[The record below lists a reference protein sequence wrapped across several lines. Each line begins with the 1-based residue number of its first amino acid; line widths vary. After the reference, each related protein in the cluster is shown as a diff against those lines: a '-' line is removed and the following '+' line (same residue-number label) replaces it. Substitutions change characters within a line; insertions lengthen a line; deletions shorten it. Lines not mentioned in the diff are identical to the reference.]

1 MGKSLISRIR
11 FYLFYIILC
20 SFFFSCA
27 TTEIKN
33 PDPTDPWE
41 SSNRSVHEFNNSLD
55 QWFLKPAAKTYNFVT
70 PDFIQ
75 IGITNVFSNIGSIG
89 SAINNLLQGKLLGF
103 SSELSRVAINST
115 IGIYG
120 VFDVASSMGINAKSE
135 DMGQTLGYW
144 GVGSGPYLVVPFYG
158 PTTVRDFSSIIPELY
173 ITPSVPDDTSARLAA
188 ASLNVVN
195 IRSSLLSVTDL
206 SGNDQYSF
214 YRDAY
219 LQRREY
225 VISDGKLDE
234 SLFEDDFD

>member
-1 MGKSLISRIR
+1 MGKSLFSRIR
-11 FYLFYIILC
+11 FYLFYIFLC

-27 TTEIKN
+27 TTEIQN
-33 PDPTDPWE
+33 LDPADPWE
-41 SSNRSVHEFNNSLD
+41 SSNRSVHEFNDTLD
-55 QWFLKPAAKTYNFVT
+55 RWFLKPTAKAYNFVT
-70 PDFIQ
+70 PNFLQ
-75 IGITNVFSNIGSIG
+75 TGISNVFSNIGSIG
-89 SAINNLLQGKLLGF
+89 SAVNNLLQGKLLGF
-103 SSELSRVAINST
+103 SSELSRVVINST

-120 VFDVASSMGINAKSE
+120 VFDVASSLGINAKSE

-144 GVGSGPYLVVPFYG
+144 GVGSGPYMVVPFYG
-158 PTTVRDFSSIIPELY
+158 PTTVRDFSSIVPEIY
-173 ITPSVPDDTSARLAA
+173 ITPSIPDDYSARLAA

-195 IRSSLLSVTDL
+195 IRSSLLSVSDL

-234 SLFEDDFD
+234 SLFEDEFD